1 MKHAV
6 FQLLLYLLPVIA
18 TAQGCLPLMDYD
30 SLPLYVVDSTIRGR
44 MIDNK
49 FSLRKRCP
57 PVGNQE
63 NCNSCCAWSVVY
75 YAMSIQYQPFEPYSP
90 HFICEKTGKC
100 NKGMTP
106 FEAYTIAT
114 THAVPSISQTSPYCE
129 GVPNSLSRVDT
140 LKKINSVETMRAA
153 LTNYQP
159 VILILN
165 LNTVKQKPTVENNF
179 YWVLGNLDLNHKPN
193 CHAVCVIGYDMTTDA
208 VEIVNSMGESWGNQ
222 GFAEIRFENIFPI
235 GTTNI
240 QAFVLPDK

>member
-6 FQLLLYLLPVIA
+6 FQFLLYFLPVMA

-30 SLPLYVVDSTIRGR
+30 SLPLYIMDSTVRGR
-44 MIDNK
+44 AIDEK
-49 FSLRKRCP
+49 ISLRNRCP

-75 YAMSIQYQPFEPYSP
+75 YAMSIQYQPSEPYSP

-114 THAVPSISQTSPYCE
+114 THAVPSIKETKPYCE
-129 GVPNSLSRVDT
+129 DAPNSLSRVDT

-153 LTNYQP
+153 LANKQP

-165 LNTVKQKPTVENNF
+165 LATVKQKPTVENKF
-179 YWVLGNLDLNHKPN
+179 YWVLGSLDLNNKPN

-208 VEIVNSMGESWGNQ
+208 VEIVNSMGEGWGNK
-222 GFAEIRFENIFPI
+222 GFAKIRFENIFPI
-235 GTTNI
+235 GATNI
-240 QAFVLPDK
+240 QAFVLPDR